1 MSTEKRVG
9 VLGAGSFG
17 VAIANLL
24 AMNTEVLLYCRNE
37 QLAQK
42 INKSHQHLGV
52 AISEK
57 IEVTSNLE
65 AVINECTLLF
75 PVVPSD
81 SFRDLMRQAAPSLRP
96 YHLIVHATKG
106 LDLGDLDLDTY
117 EGKGLLRKQVYSM
130 SEVVKQETVVLRV
143 GCLSGPNL
151 ASEIME
157 GQPTATVIAS
167 NFEEVIEIGKKVLNG
182 KTFRVFGSSDLMG
195 AELAG
200 ALKNIIAIGS
210 GILTGAGLGKNIQAM
225 LITRGLVEM
234 IHFGKALGST
244 SEAFLGTAGI
254 GDLIATATS
263 QKSRNFTL
271 GYRIGKGESLES
283 IQTSMPELAEGLRTL
298 RIAILLADGNG
309 LMVPISKTIY
319 KVIFDDLSVERAI
332 EFLMRFPYDADVDF
346 L

>member
-1 MSTEKRVG
+1 MSTQKRVG

-24 AMNTEVLLYCRNE
+24 AINTEVLLYCRNE
-37 QLAQK
+37 RLANE
-42 INKSHQHLGV
+42 INKTHQHLGV
-52 AISEK
+52 SISEK

-65 AVINECTLLF
+65 TVINDCTVLF

-81 SFRDLMRQAAPSLRP
+81 SFRSLMKQAAPFLRP
-96 YHLIVHATKG
+96 YHLIIHGTKG
-106 LDLGDLDLDTY
+106 LDLGDLDLNAY
-117 EGKGLLRKQVYSM
+117 EGKGLLRNQVYSM

-151 ASEIME
+151 ASEIMA

-167 NFEEVIEIGKKVLNG
+167 NFEEIIEVGKKVLTS
-182 KTFRVFGSSDLMG
+182 KTFRVFGSSDLIG

-234 IHFGKALGST
+234 IHFGMALGS
-244 SEAFLGTAGI
+244 SKEAFLGIAGI

-263 QKSRNFTL
+263 EKSRNFTF
-271 GYRIGKGESLES
+271 GYRIGKGETIEE
-283 IQTSMPELAEGLRTL
+283 IQNSMPELAEGLRTL

-309 LMVPISKTIY
+309 LMVPISKTIH
-319 KVIFDDLSVERAI
+319 KVIFDNLSVERAI